1 MTQDE
6 RENWLANIEIV
17 ANTVAGELCWET
29 VRAVLQRYDADSID
43 TLTPDNYTEVFSEL
57 FTIEADMKD

>member
-1 MTQDE
+1 MTQAE

-17 ANTVAGELCWET
+17 ANTVAGELGWET